1 MFKNL
6 KYRIL
11 PLLVILLAIAF
22 FSNDGQSR
30 IYKTNAEVL
39 KENNL
44 LKNFSETINYIPKQ
58 PVIIITDT
66 ILNNG
71 FNIKINYHSIE
82 DAPLIIDKLSK
93 NDTLQKTEYKN
104 FEAQITVSKNN
115 SLPHQFLV
123 NKSSFS
129 NFENNDFFNKAIL
142 QYVWI
147 DFEASTKNTICLNTA
162 FHIPETENYRD
173 FVISINKF
181 GIIQIK
187 EKQLTQNI
195 I

>member
-6 KYRIL
+6 KYRA
-11 PLLVILLAIAF
+11 PVLLLILLSIILF
-22 FSNDGQSR
+22 NCDGR
-30 IYKTNAEVL
+30 ERAYKTNADIL
-39 KENNL
+39 KENKL
-44 LKNFSETINYIPKQ
+44 FKSFSETINYIPKQ

-93 NDTLQKTEYKN
+93 NDTLQKTVYKN
-104 FEAQITVSKNN
+104 FEAQITVSKIN

-129 NFENNDFFNKAIL
+129 NFENNDFFNKAIM